1 MCGSNAN
8 IIIRMAVGQVSTEPS
23 LDSTASTSSMMMIKF
38 CKCEMT
44 SGLYHPYLFKFASY
58 QMGMSDTVNAKVH
71 RGYFWQNE
79 LVLIPH

>member
-1 MCGSNAN
+1 
-8 IIIRMAVGQVSTEPS
+8 
-23 LDSTASTSSMMMIKF
+23 MMIKF